1 VLAMAAR
8 TAARVVT
15 FGRSPGADV
24 RAADIALDDLGRPGF
39 TLVTD
44 AGSAAVQLRLHGA
57 HNVTNALAAAAL
69 ASQLGMAVN
78 AIADGLS
85 AAAARSRWR
94 MEVTER
100 PDGVAIINDAWNTNP
115 EALSAALAALAV
127 MARGRRAF
135 AVLGHMRELGAQA
148 DELNEQAGALA
159 ARTGLAGLI
168 VVGDEAAPMLAGA
181 KAEPSWPG
189 ELLHVADGPA
199 AVQALGERLRPGDVV
214 LVKASRVAGL
224 ERVAL
229 ALTGEAAL

>member
-1 VLAMAAR
+1 MAAR

-24 RAADIALDDLGRPGF
+24 RAADIALDELGRPGF
-39 TLVTD
+39 TLVTE

-69 ASQLGMAVN
+69 AGQLGMAVN

-229 ALTGEAAL
+229 ALTGEATL